1 MPPTVGRISLVV
13 PSGIWTERNA
23 NKMLP
28 FLFIHPAEEAF
39 WTVPVILVPAG

>member
-28 FLFIHPAEEAF
+28 FLFNHPADEAF